1 MGPVGFPFLG
11 LWGGLTIGVVAAQ
24 VAAFVAR
31 AAWMTAVALR
41 QR

>member
-1 MGPVGFPFLG
+1 MGFPFLG
-11 LWGGLTIGVVAAQ
+11 LWGGLTVGVLAAQ

-31 AAWMTAVALR
+31 AAWMIAVALR